1 MSIRGGFPH
10 VFSPFR
16 IGSVELRNRI
26 FVPAHTTNYGDDHLP
41 SERHV
46 HYHAE
51 KARGGVGLIIFE
63 AIRVHPTSIGRAQG
77 VIGYD
82 PRCVARFRRV
92 ADAVHGQGARLFGQ
106 IVHVGRHAEG
116 YFGRTATWGASPIP
130 WSPTGPIPH
139 EMNEDD
145 MAEVVAAHVL
155 TARHLREAG
164 LDGLEVHF
172 GHGHL
177 LQQFLS
183 PASNVRTDAYGGSEE
198 NRLRFPLQVLRA
210 VREAMGADYPV
221 GIRISAE
228 EFMSP
233 GLTLEDMQ
241 RIVPRIVA
249 AVPVHFVNVSHSAY
263 HASYSLATQMADM
276 HFPRAAFR
284 YLPAGIKAAVPNLP
298 VFAVCRFNRIELA
311 EEVLAAGDADLVG
324 MARAHIADPFLV
336 AKAQKGRL
344 DEIRPCIACNQRCIA
359 MVELHQPI
367 TCLMNPT
374 AGREADWGEGTLR
387 PAPVQRRVLV
397 VGGGPAGLEAART
410 AALRGH
416 AVTIWEREAEV
427 GGQVNIAGLIRSRSE
442 FTYARTYFEGQCR
455 ALKVAIQCGMQATAE
470 RVLEF
475 QPDAVVLATGSRP
488 TPIAIPGAARVYS
501 VWDALLEPDRLGHHV
516 AFIDADGNWPSV
528 ATAEHLAELGKK
540 VTLIT
545 AEAGYGSRITIYSML
560 AVRHRFREKQIRV
573 IVLRAVRALEGST
586 LVLEDVST
594 DGPDRLEGVD
604 SVVAAAGSMAD
615 DQLYRELRGRVAD
628 LRMVGDCVAPR
639 TALEAIYEGHA
650 AGRAL

>member
-1 MSIRGGFPH
+1 MGDRFPH

-16 IGSVELRNRI
+16 IGSLELRNRI

-46 HYHAE
+46 HYHTE

-63 AIRVHPTSIGRAQG
+63 AIRIHPTSIGRAQG

-82 PRCVARFRRV
+82 PWCVPRFRRV
-92 ADAVHGQGARLFGQ
+92 ADAVHAHGAKLFGQ
-106 IVHVGRHAEG
+106 IVHVGRHTEG
-116 YFGRTATWGASPIP
+116 YFERTATWGASPIP

-183 PASNVRTDAYGGSEE
+183 PSSNVRTDAYGGSEE

-210 VREAMGADYPV
+210 VRDAMGPDYPV

-241 RIVPRIVA
+241 RIVPRIAA

-284 YLPAGIKAAVPNLP
+284 YLPAGIKAAVPQLP
-298 VFAVCRFNRIELA
+298 VFAVCRFNRIDLA
-311 EEVLAAGDADLVG
+311 EEILAAGDADLVG

-336 AKAQKGRL
+336 AKAREGRL
-344 DEIRPCIACNQRCIA
+344 DELRPCIACNQGCIA

-374 AGREADWGEGTLR
+374 AGREAEWGEGTLT
-387 PAPVQRRVLV
+387 PASARRRVLV
-397 VGGGPAGLEAART
+397 IGGGPAGLEAARV

-416 AVTIWEREAEV
+416 AVTVWEREAEV
-427 GGQVNIAGLIRSRSE
+427 GGQVNLAARIQSRSE
-442 FTYARTYFEGQCR
+442 FTYARTYFEEQCR
-455 ALKVAIQCGMQATAE
+455 ALKVTIECGVEATAE
-470 RVLEF
+470 RVLAFE
-475 QPDAVVLATGSRP
+475 PDALVVATGARP
-488 TPIAIPGAARVYS
+488 KPITIPGAPCVYS
-501 VWDALLEPDRLGHHV
+501 VWDALLEPDRLGRHV
-516 AFIDADGNWPSV
+516 AFIEADGNWQSV
-528 ATAEHLAELGKK
+528 ATAEHLADLGKQ
-540 VTLIT
+540 VTVIT
-545 AEAGYGSRITIYSML
+545 AGAGYGARITIYSML
-560 AVRHRFREKQIRV
+560 AVRHRFRAKKIRV
-573 IVLRAVRALEGST
+573 MALRAARAMEGSA
-586 LVLEDVST
+586 LVLEDLST
-594 DGPDRLEGVD
+594 GEPERLEGVD
-604 SVVAAAGSMAD
+604 SVVAAAGGVAED
-615 DQLYRELRGRVAD
+615 RLYRELRGRVSD